1 MILRNQTTGEKIT
14 EFCWT
19 NTTSDVTQVLTKA
32 LDGTVYIQVIGEPSK
47 TIVAECVITTSA
59 KPKLESAHAR
69 ADLMSVTDED
79 GHLTYGRITALSFQ
93 NKVRGNKQR
102 CTVTLAEEEE

>member
-19 NTTSDVTQVLTKA
+19 KTTPNVNQVVTTA
-32 LDGTVYIQVIGEPSK
+32 MDGTVYIQVIGSPSK
-47 TIVAECVITTSA
+47 TIVAECVITTDA

-79 GHLTYGRITALSFQ
+79 GRVTCGHITALSFQ
-93 NKVRGNKQR
+93 TKVRGNKQR
-102 CTVTLAEEEE
+102 CTVTMAEEEE